1 MSVRETLLARRA
13 VRSFAPAPVER
24 DVIRELLE
32 TAARAPSGGN
42 LQPWK
47 VHVLTGDSLLALKR
61 EAENNFSFD
70 APREKP
76 EHHVYPPDLG
86 DPYRARR
93 RDLGE
98 QMYKVLGVRKD
109 DREGK
114 IGQLKRNF
122 EFFGAPVG
130 LFFVLD
136 KNMEPIQWTD
146 LGFFIQSICLLA
158 TEMGLG
164 TCPQGFWVTLP
175 ETVRDIVGLE
185 DHEMVVCGMALGYVD
200 ETADINHFRS
210 ERAKLDEIVRF
221 HD

>member
-1 MSVRETLLARRA
+1 MSVKEALLARRA
-13 VRSFAPAPVER
+13 IRSFAPTPVER
-24 DVIRELLE
+24 DVVEDLLE

-47 VHVLTGDSLLALKR
+47 VHVLTGDSLLTLKR

-70 APREKP
+70 APGEKP
-76 EHHVYPPDLG
+76 EHLVYPPNLE
-86 DPYRARR
+86 DPYRSRR

-98 QMYKVLGVRKD
+98 QMYQVLGVPRN

-114 IGQLKRNF
+114 LEQLKRNF

-136 KNMEPIQWTD
+136 KDMEPIQWTD

-164 TCPQGFWVTLP
+164 TCPQGFWATMP
-175 ETVRDIVGLE
+175 ETVRHVIGLE
-185 DHEMVVCGMALGYVD
+185 DHEIVVCGMALGYIN
-200 ETADINHFRS
+200 ETADINRFRS
-210 ERAKLDEIVRF
+210 ERAILGEIALF